1 VDVRTERL
9 IMTAIDRLAAGRTTF
24 MIAHRLSTLERCDV
38 LLEIEDG
45 HVAGFSSDVSGA
57 LRRRVAVAG

>member
-1 VDVRTERL
+1 
-9 IMTAIDRLAAGRTTF
+9 MTAIDRLAAGRTTF

-57 LRRRVAVAG
+57 LRRRVAVAVSPRLM

>member
-1 VDVRTERL
+1 
-9 IMTAIDRLAAGRTTF
+9 
-24 MIAHRLSTLERCDV
+24 V

-57 LRRRVAVAG
+57 LRRRIAVAG